1 MPKPTPSSLISRQSD
16 RTANDPANTSDA
28 RTAQFTLI
36 SILLGVILA
45 ALLDGLPRGAST
57 FALSVF
63 ALDPGICVRVVVV
76 LLVAALLWLEYTW
89 SILARVV
96 IATPAHNLTYFSLA
110 IMASGTALTVAD
122 FRAWI
127 AWFTALSWTGVVS
140 GIVNGP
146 MMRAKMPVR
155 IDWNLMPWLERGEF
169 CLYILIAVGAASVT
183 WLEYQQTP
191 WILPAKAQVWCCVG
205 VLIVVVADL
214 AMQAIVFIPGLRRH
228 VRVGDDSVS

>member
-1 MPKPTPSSLISRQSD
+1 MRKPTPSSLLSRQSD
-16 RTANDPANTSDA
+16 KAANDPAYKSDA

-36 SILLGVILA
+36 SILLGIILA

-89 SILARVV
+89 GILARVV
-96 IATPAHNLTYFSLA
+96 IATPAHNLTYISLA

-127 AWFTALSWTGVVS
+127 AWFTALTWAAVVS

-146 MMRAKMPVR
+146 MMRAKMPVH
-155 IDWNLMPWLERGEF
+155 IDWNLMPWLELGEF
-169 CLYILIAVGAASVT
+169 CLYILIAIGAAGVT
-183 WLEYQQTP
+183 WLEYQRTP
-191 WILPAKAQVWCCVG
+191 WILPADAQVWCSVG
-205 VLIVVVADL
+205 ILIVVVADL
-214 AMQAIVFIPGLRRH
+214 AMQVLVFIPGLRSH
-228 VRVGDDSVS
+228 AWAGDDSVS